1 MPLPEPTVR
10 VKVAAVLLVTE
21 IELMLAPVPPE
32 TENRVEAVSK
42 VQSVFVP
49 VAVIVGVV
57 PVPPL
62 AGEIVKLA
70 AAAVRAGETTPSTVI
85 VNVPVPAPVVT
96 VRVAAVP
103 LLCVQLPFVTVVVPV
118 TLFWTETVLPDV
130 QLVPV
135 PVSVRVKL
143 GV

>member
-1 MPLPEPTVR
+1 
-10 VKVAAVLLVTE
+10 
-21 IELMLAPVPPE
+21 MLAPVPPE
-32 TENRVEAVSK
+32 TENRVEAVSN

-57 PVPPL
+57 PVPPPPL
-62 AGEIVKLA
+62 VGEIVKLA
-70 AAAVRAGETTPSTVI
+70 VSTVRAGETTPSTVI

-143 GV
+143 GVWLAGMVDGEL